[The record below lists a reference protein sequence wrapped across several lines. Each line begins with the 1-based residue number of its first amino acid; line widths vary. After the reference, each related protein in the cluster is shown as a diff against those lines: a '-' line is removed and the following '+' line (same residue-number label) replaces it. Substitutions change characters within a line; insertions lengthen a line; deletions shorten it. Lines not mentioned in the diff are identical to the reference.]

1 MILFQCD
8 YNEGAHP
15 RIMERMMETN
25 LEQSPGYGEDAHCR
39 RAAQLICKA
48 CGNDGLAVHFLVGG
62 TQANM
67 TVIDAALRSHQ
78 GVISA
83 GSGHINVHETGAVE
97 SLGHKVLAVPHKDG
111 KLTAASAYAE
121 P

>member
-39 RAAQLICKA
+39 RAAQLTA
-48 CGNDGLAVHFLVGG
+48 RPAEMTGLPYIFW
-62 TQANM
+62 
-67 TVIDAALRSHQ
+67 
-78 GVISA
+78 
-83 GSGHINVHETGAVE
+83 
-97 SLGHKVLAVPHKDG
+97 
-111 KLTAASAYAE
+111 
-121 P
+121 

>member
-25 LEQSPGYGEDAHCR
+25 LKQSPGYGEDAHCR

-48 CGNDGLAVHFLVGG
+48 CGNDRLAVHFLVGG

-78 GVISA
+78 GVISTFMRQA
-83 GSGHINVHETGAVE
+83 LWNPLGIK
-97 SLGHKVLAVPHKDG
+97 SLRYPIR
-111 KLTAASAYAE
+111 TAS
-121 P
+121 